1 MKEQTVFFD
10 VYNKILLTEIKRC
23 YILLLI
29 GFIAYADSHM
39 EHHSYSIYDLTCYIN
54 YGTQTRHA
62 AVNSKGEYLDGY
74 ANILRLYRGR

>member
-10 VYNKILLTEIKRC
+10 LYNKILLTEIKRY

-29 GFIAYADSHM
+29 GFVAYDDSHM
-39 EHHSYSIYDLTCYIN
+39 EHHSYIIYDLTCYIN

-74 ANILRLYRGR
+74 ANILTMYCGR